1 MFRLVSLAACAAAS
15 LLAMGASFALGY
27 GCARTRREL
36 GSLGSEGTRSAR
48 RAAQGKTS
56 EPSG

>member
-1 MFRLVSLAACAAAS
+1 MLRLIMLAACAASS

-27 GCARTRREL
+27 GCACARREL
-36 GSLGSEGTRSAR
+36 GSPGAEGTRSAG
-48 RAAQGKTS
+48 RAPQRKTS

>member
-1 MFRLVSLAACAAAS
+1 MFRLVSLAACAASS

-27 GCARTRREL
+27 GCACARREL
-36 GSLGSEGTRSAR
+36 DSPGAEGTRSAR

>member
-1 MFRLVSLAACAAAS
+1 MFRLVSLAACAASS

-27 GCARTRREL
+27 GCACARRE
-36 GSLGSEGTRSAR
+36 GKSPSADGTRSAR
-48 RAAQGKTS
+48 RAAHGKTP